1 MARPQGWGWFVLRY
15 MGMVAQFC
23 SDDSHFSDFQSDWLP
38 ILYLNTVRL
47 THSFCRKK
55 IGISLSHLVPEI
67 PVPKDGLLFH
77 QDGLFGRFKT
87 FRINFPLPFLYYW
100 PPFSLILNLFELSF
114 LQNRRSDWVHFFHVL
129 NPATENL
136 VKYPTPL
143 ENTPSSGF
151 GEIWLFPHNHLRSV
165 CKFVYVCIS
174 HTASTLCV
182 THSTLR
188 FWPYYMIW
196 AHSITT
202 PCTCVNSTS
211 CNQLKIIPEPEI
223 QAPRGKEW

>member
-100 PPFSLILNLFELSF
+100 PPFSLILNLLTPHFHKTLDLIGSIFFTCWTRVPKIYWSIPSPPQHSYDVMNDFNNITGTHKYASLSVD
-114 LQNRRSDWVHFFHVL
+114 N
-129 NPATENL
+129 
-136 VKYPTPL
+136 
-143 ENTPSSGF
+143 
-151 GEIWLFPHNHLRSV
+151 
-165 CKFVYVCIS
+165 
-174 HTASTLCV
+174 LCV
-182 THSTLR
+182 GSHCKQ
-188 FWPYYMIW
+188 YNVII
-196 AHSITT
+196 A
-202 PCTCVNSTS
+202 NS
-211 CNQLKIIPEPEI
+211 
-223 QAPRGKEW
+223 W